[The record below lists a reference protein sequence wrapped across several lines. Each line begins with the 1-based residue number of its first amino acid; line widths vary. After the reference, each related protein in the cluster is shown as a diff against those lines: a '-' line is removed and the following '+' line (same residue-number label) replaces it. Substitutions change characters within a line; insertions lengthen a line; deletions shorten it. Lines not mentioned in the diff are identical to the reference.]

1 MTKHDM
7 LIAKIAKNS
16 VYGAFGSLSK
26 RSSETDEE
34 FVIRMLKG
42 DFEKHMGV
50 SHSTFE
56 TIRRDLIENHPEK
69 LV

>member
-1 MTKHDM
+1 MTNHDM

-16 VYGAFGSLSK
+16 VYGSFRSLAK
-26 RSSETDEE
+26 RSSESDEE

-42 DFEKHMGV
+42 DFEKIAGV
-50 SHSTFE
+50 SFDKFYE
-56 TIRRDLIENHPEK
+56 IRDCIVKQQEM